1 MRITD
6 TEFPLQLSRKI
17 DWSGLD
23 YFGHVN
29 NISYFRYIQTAR
41 VNYMEHIGLVESYS
55 TEKKGPIV
63 ASCKCDFIQPL
74 FYPGDITIR
83 SSINFIKKTSF
94 GIYHQILNDKGEIAA
109 DAQDVMVMFDFEK
122 NAKSPVTAELRE
134 IIEQLENKHIGKNRE

>member
-1 MRITD
+1 MMD
-6 TEFPLQLSRKI
+6 TEFPLQLPLKI
-17 DWSGLD
+17 DWSDLD

-29 NISYFRYIQTAR
+29 NISYFRYIQAAR

-83 SSINFIKKTSF
+83 SKINFIKKTSF
-94 GIYHQILNDKGEIAA
+94 GIYHQIMNAKGEVAA
-109 DAQDVMVMFDFEK
+109 EAQDVMVMFDF
-122 NAKSPVTAELRE
+122 NQNTKSPITAELRE
-134 IIEQLENKHIGKNRE
+134 TIEQLENKKIGKKPE